1 MKVATSILSV
11 KDDLKKCI
19 DELNNTDTD
28 YIHLDIMDG
37 EFVENKTWHMDD
49 LLPVLEDNNKPLDVH
64 LMVND
69 VMNYINEFS
78 FLNPSYITFH
88 YEAVDDVNEMID
100 YVKKLGIKVG
110 LAIKPSTKYEEI
122 LPYLPKLDEVLVMSV
137 NPGMGGQ
144 EFMLSTVEKINN
156 LKDYK
161 VNNGLDFII
170 NVDGGINNETG
181 LLCKEAGAHMLVSAS
196 YIHKDIKN
204 NIEILKN
211 L

>member
-122 LPYLPKLDEVLVMSV
+122 LSYLPKLDEVLVMSV

-144 EFMLSTVEKINN
+144 EFMLSTVEKLNN

-161 VNNGLDFII
+161 INNGLDFII
-170 NVDGGINNETG
+170 NVDGGINNETV
-181 LLCKEAGAHMLVSAS
+181 KLVSSADMVVSGS
-196 YIHKDIKN
+196 YIVKN
-204 NIEILKN
+204 DYQTAINN
-211 L
+211 LRG

>member
-144 EFMLSTVEKINN
+144 EFMLSTVEKLNN

-170 NVDGGINNETG
+170 NVDGGINNETVR
-181 LLCKEAGAHMLVSAS
+181 LVSSADMVVSGS
-196 YIHKDIKN
+196 YVIKN
-204 NIEILKN
+204 DYQTAINN
-211 L
+211 LRG

>member
-144 EFMLSTVEKINN
+144 EFMLSTVEKLNN

-161 VNNGLDFII
+161 INNGLDFII
-170 NVDGGINNETG
+170 NVDGGINNETV
-181 LLCKEAGAHMLVSAS
+181 KLVSSADMVVSGS
-196 YIHKDIKN
+196 YIVKN
-204 NIEILKN
+204 DYQTAINN
-211 L
+211 LRG

>member
-137 NPGMGGQ
+137 NPGMGSQ
-144 EFMLSTVEKINN
+144 EFMLSTVEKLNN

-161 VNNGLDFII
+161 INNGLDFII
-170 NVDGGINNETG
+170 NVDGGINNETVR
-181 LLCKEAGAHMLVSAS
+181 LVSSADMVVSGS
-196 YIHKDIKN
+196 YIVKN
-204 NIEILKN
+204 DYQTAINN
-211 L
+211 LRG

>member
-1 MKVATSILSV
+1 MKVSTSILSV

-19 DELNNTDTD
+19 DKLNNTNTD

-37 EFVENKTWHMDD
+37 EFVSNKTWHMDD
-49 LLPVLEDNNKPLDVH
+49 LLPFLEDNNKPLEVH

-78 FLNPSYITFH
+78 FLNPSYIIFH
-88 YEAVDDVNEMID
+88 YEAVDNIYELID

-110 LAIKPSTKYEEI
+110 LSIKPSTKYEEI

-144 EFMLSTVEKINN
+144 EFILSTVEKVDD
-156 LKDYK
+156 LKNYK
-161 VNNGLDFII
+161 VMNGLNFII
-170 NVDGGINNETG
+170 NVDGGINNETV
-181 LLCKEAGAHMLVSAS
+181 KLVSSADMVVSGS
-196 YIHKDIKN
+196 YIVKN
-204 NIEILKN
+204 DYQTAINN
-211 L
+211 LRG

>member
-1 MKVATSILSV
+1 MKVSTSILSV

-19 DELNNTDTD
+19 DKLNNTDTD

-49 LLPVLEDNNKPLDVH
+49 LLPVLEDNNKPLEVH

-78 FLNPSYITFH
+78 FLNPSYIIFH
-88 YEAVDDVNEMID
+88 YEAVDNIYEMID

-110 LAIKPSTKYEEI
+110 LSIKPSTKYEEI

-144 EFMLSTVEKINN
+144 EFILSTVEKVND
-156 LKDYK
+156 LKNYK
-161 VNNGLDFII
+161 VMNGLNFII
-170 NVDGGINNETG
+170 NVDGGINNETV
-181 LLCKEAGAHMLVSAS
+181 KLVSGADMVVSGS
-196 YIHKDIKN
+196 YIVKN
-204 NIEILKN
+204 DYQTAINN
-211 L
+211 LRG